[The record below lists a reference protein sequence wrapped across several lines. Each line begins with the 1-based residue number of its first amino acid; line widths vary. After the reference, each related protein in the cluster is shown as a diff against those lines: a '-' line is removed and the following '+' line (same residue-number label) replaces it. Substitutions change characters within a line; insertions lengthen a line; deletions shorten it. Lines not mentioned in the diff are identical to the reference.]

1 MTFVFFLFIVFVI
14 GVIYVATRRRQVG
27 NAFINAATRLG
38 LRYSQE
44 GTPGRQPWIYGERN
58 GIRIDV
64 RPFTRTQD
72 GVRRKWTG
80 YRLQFSEPIDYSVTG
95 ANDAQRR
102 ITSRLTNR
110 FTESEV
116 DGKGLFCARSS
127 VAEDSSRLVS
137 DVEYLL
143 SAARELRA
151 ATLETKEVVPAPTP
165 EPVEEEPEGAKP
177 PPLPSREEPE
187 VPETVSPDPEP
198 LSEEEL
204 EIPSILRQSPEMEA
218 SVEEP
223 TEEAEEATLD
233 LESPPESDPDE
244 VEATPLPISAEEAA
258 EPAPPAPPRDSLEA
272 AARDLF
278 DEGRNHFEVGRH
290 FETAYL
296 RQTLEGTGW
305 LRRVERFSNDRVFGR
320 GPGLIAELEIHD
332 LENPSGGLQ
341 VIHAVVEF
349 PPFEDER
356 EARAMLA
363 KWRERIGES
372 VTVCGTPIKCD
383 TFAGKLFLA
392 DGLVEAAAAA

>member
-44 GTPGRQPWIYGERN
+44 GTPGRQPWVYGERN

-64 RPFTRTQD
+64 RPFTRSQD

-80 YRLQFSEPIDYSVTG
+80 YRLQYSEPIELSASGD
-95 ANDAQRR
+95 NDAQRR

-116 DGKGLFCARSS
+116 DSKGLFCARSS
-127 VAEDSSRLVS
+127 LAEDSSRLVS

-143 SAARELRA
+143 NAARELRA
-151 ATLETKEVVPAPTP
+151 ATLEPPVAEPPPPAQP
-165 EPVEEEPEGAKP
+165 EPEEPDGPTP
-177 PPLPSREEPE
+177 PPLPTRERPE
-187 VPETVSPDPEP
+187 VPETVSPQSEP

-204 EIPSILRQSPEMEA
+204 ETPSICRQSTEAETLLSME
-218 SVEEP
+218 
-223 TEEAEEATLD
+223 TEEDSPVDLETLPGNDPED
-233 LESPPESDPDE
+233 LESSPPTDSPEE
-244 VEATPLPISAEEAA
+244 LVEPS
-258 EPAPPAPPRDSLEA
+258 PPSPPKDSLEA

-290 FETAYL
+290 FETDYL
-296 RQTLEGTGW
+296 RQTLKGSGW

-320 GPGLIAELEIHD
+320 GPGLMAELEIHE

-341 VIHAVVEF
+341 TIHAVVEF

-356 EARAMLA
+356 EARAVLA
-363 KWRERIGES
+363 EWRERIGQS
-372 VTVCGTPIKCD
+372 ITVCGSPIKCD